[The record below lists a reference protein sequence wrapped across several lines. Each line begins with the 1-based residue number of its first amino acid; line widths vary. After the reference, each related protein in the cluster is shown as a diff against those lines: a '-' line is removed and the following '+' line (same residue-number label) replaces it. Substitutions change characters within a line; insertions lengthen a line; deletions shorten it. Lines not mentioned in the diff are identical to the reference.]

1 MKGCSDFKET
11 NKEDDNNDE
20 ELRPDSEH
28 ITPLSVALEI
38 RYDVKSSEFV
48 SENKNLELKLRSISI
63 ETDTPINTALPKKN
77 YLHIK
82 GDNQKGFNQFLS
94 RFEITLKFYLLGN
107 RILRSCFDCS
117 HNSGAAVSTIT
128 NELRKE
134 LAGLTLEELSS
145 ASKVIHDEEK
155 IQN

>member
-1 MKGCSDFKET
+1 MERTKNIKYEGMVNIQILKKL

-20 ELRPDSEH
+20 ELRPDS
-28 ITPLSVALEI
+28 V
-38 RYDVKSSEFV
+38 
-48 SENKNLELKLRSISI
+48 KLRKSRI

-117 HNSGAAVSTIT
+117 HNSGAAQTV
-128 NELRKE
+128 KF
-134 LAGLTLEELSS
+134 
-145 ASKVIHDEEK
+145 IHDEEK

>member
-1 MKGCSDFKET
+1 MKGCPDFKET
-11 NKEDDNNDE
+11 NKEDE
-20 ELRPDSEH
+20 ELR
-28 ITPLSVALEI
+28 LI
-38 RYDVKSSEFV
+38 R
-48 SENKNLELKLRSISI
+48 I

-117 HNSGAAVSTIT
+117 HNSGAAQTLFMIK
-128 NELRKE
+128 RKSRTDYYSIKY
-134 LAGLTLEELSS
+134 L
-145 ASKVIHDEEK
+145 
-155 IQN
+155 

>member
-20 ELRPDSEH
+20 ELRPDS
-28 ITPLSVALEI
+28 
-38 RYDVKSSEFV
+38 VKLDDD
-48 SENKNLELKLRSISI
+48 KKIS
-63 ETDTPINTALPKKN
+63 LWKF
-77 YLHIK
+77 

-117 HNSGAAVSTIT
+117 HNSGAAQT
-128 NELRKE
+128 LFMMKRKSRTDYYSIKY
-134 LAGLTLEELSS
+134 L
-145 ASKVIHDEEK
+145 
-155 IQN
+155 

>member
-1 MKGCSDFKET
+1 MERTKNIKYEGMVNSKKLTDIEKNLRETHQIIFVSSDFKET

-82 GDNQKGFNQFLS
+82 GDVNL
-94 RFEITLKFYLLGN
+94 
-107 RILRSCFDCS
+107 D
-117 HNSGAAVSTIT
+117 
-128 NELRKE
+128 
-134 LAGLTLEELSS
+134 
-145 ASKVIHDEEK
+145 
-155 IQN
+155 

>member
-20 ELRPDSEH
+20 ELRPDSVKLDDDKK
-28 ITPLSVALEI
+28 ISVNNTNN
-38 RYDVKSSEFV
+38 VKC
-48 SENKNLELKLRSISI
+48 I

-117 HNSGAAVSTIT
+117 HNSGAAQT
-128 NELRKE
+128 LFMMKRKSRTDYYSIKY
-134 LAGLTLEELSS
+134 L
-145 ASKVIHDEEK
+145 
-155 IQN
+155 

>member
-1 MKGCSDFKET
+1 MERTKNIKYEGMVNIQILKKL

-20 ELRPDSEH
+20 ELRPDS
-28 ITPLSVALEI
+28 V
-38 RYDVKSSEFV
+38 
-48 SENKNLELKLRSISI
+48 KLRKSRI

-117 HNSGAAVSTIT
+117 HNSGAAVRISK
-128 NELRKE
+128 R
-134 LAGLTLEELSS
+134 

>member
-20 ELRPDSEH
+20 ELRPDS
-28 ITPLSVALEI
+28 
-38 RYDVKSSEFV
+38 VKLDDD
-48 SENKNLELKLRSISI
+48 KKISLWKF
-63 ETDTPINTALPKKN
+63 ALPKKN

-117 HNSGAAVSTIT
+117 HNSGAAQTVKCSIIREPT
-128 NELRKE
+128 ELLK
-134 LAGLTLEELSS
+134 
-145 ASKVIHDEEK
+145 H
-155 IQN
+155 